1 METAIQTKD
10 LTKEYRQGKNIVMGV
25 DHVNISVASGE
36 FTSIVGR
43 SGSGKSTL
51 LHLLGGIDQPTAGSV
66 LINGININQLQDAA
80 LTKFRSKHIGFIFQ
94 SYNLINEL
102 TVLEN
107 IRLPLDLGKMAYDK
121 DYEAEIIT
129 LLELEERL
137 KFYPYQLSGG
147 QQQRVAIA
155 RALALQPDILCFDE
169 PTSALDPELTG
180 EVLKVIKSLAE
191 EKTTMII
198 VTHEMAFARDVA
210 DTVVFMDQGVIVEQG
225 DAKQVIENPKEER
238 TKQFLSRYS
247 QS

>member
-155 RALALQPDILCFDE
+155 RALITKPAIILADE
-169 PTSALDPELTG
+169 PTGNLDKQSGDSIFEFM
-180 EVLKVIKSLAE
+180 IK
-191 EKTTMII
+191 TNMHQTYVM
-198 VTHEMAFARDVA
+198 VTHNLELA
-210 DTVVFMDQGVIVEQG
+210 
-225 DAKQVIENPKEER
+225 NR
-238 TKQFLSRYS
+238 TKRILTIDDGKIVDDKGLL
-247 QS
+247 

>member
-102 TVLEN
+102 TVLE
-107 IRLPLDLGKMAYDK
+107 K
-121 DYEAEIIT
+121 
-129 LLELEERL
+129 
-137 KFYPYQLSGG
+137 
-147 QQQRVAIA
+147 
-155 RALALQPDILCFDE
+155 
-169 PTSALDPELTG
+169 
-180 EVLKVIKSLAE
+180 
-191 EKTTMII
+191 
-198 VTHEMAFARDVA
+198 
-210 DTVVFMDQGVIVEQG
+210 
-225 DAKQVIENPKEER
+225 R
-238 TKQFLSRYS
+238 TKNPLPATMTHDWPHNRAHFLFQRMEHRRRLDGSFDYS
-247 QS
+247 HTHNRHTSNACLHSHYPGLAYPTKKHQTVYTGGEWGRGDNLSSVSPLSWGSFLFPSLSILNSIT

>member
-155 RALALQPDILCFDE
+155 RALITKTAIILADE
-169 PTSALDPELTG
+169 PTGNLDKQSGDSIFEFM
-180 EVLKVIKSLAE
+180 IKTNTNLHQ
-191 EKTTMII
+191 TYVM
-198 VTHEMAFARDVA
+198 VTHNLELA
-210 DTVVFMDQGVIVEQG
+210 
-225 DAKQVIENPKEER
+225 NR
-238 TKQFLSRYS
+238 TKRILTIDDGKIVDDKGLL
-247 QS
+247 

>member
-155 RALALQPDILCFDE
+155 RALITKPAIILADE
-169 PTSALDPELTG
+169 PTGNLDKQSGDSIFEFM
-180 EVLKVIKSLAE
+180 IKTCIKL
-191 EKTTMII
+191 M
-198 VTHEMAFARDVA
+198 
-210 DTVVFMDQGVIVEQG
+210 
-225 DAKQVIENPKEER
+225 
-238 TKQFLSRYS
+238 
-247 QS
+247 

>member
-25 DHVNISVASGE
+25 DHVNISVVSGE

-155 RALALQPDILCFDE
+155 RALITKPAIILADE
-169 PTSALDPELTG
+169 PTGNLDKQSGDSIFEFM
-180 EVLKVIKSLAE
+180 IKTNKNLHQ
-191 EKTTMII
+191 TYVM
-198 VTHEMAFARDVA
+198 VTHNLELA
-210 DTVVFMDQGVIVEQG
+210 
-225 DAKQVIENPKEER
+225 NR
-238 TKQFLSRYS
+238 TKRILTIDDGKIVDDKGLL
-247 QS
+247 

>member
-155 RALALQPDILCFDE
+155 RALITKPAIILADE
-169 PTSALDPELTG
+169 PTGNLDKQSGDSIFEFM
-180 EVLKVIKSLAE
+180 IKTNKNLNQ
-191 EKTTMII
+191 TYVM
-198 VTHEMAFARDVA
+198 VTHNLELA
-210 DTVVFMDQGVIVEQG
+210 
-225 DAKQVIENPKEER
+225 NR
-238 TKQFLSRYS
+238 TKRILTIDDGKIVDDKGLL
-247 QS
+247 

>member
-155 RALALQPDILCFDE
+155 RALITKPAIILADE
-169 PTSALDPELTG
+169 PTGNLDKQSGDSIFEFM
-180 EVLKVIKSLAE
+180 IKTN
-191 EKTTMII
+191 KTYVM
-198 VTHEMAFARDVA
+198 VTHNLELA
-210 DTVVFMDQGVIVEQG
+210 
-225 DAKQVIENPKEER
+225 NR
-238 TKQFLSRYS
+238 TKRILTIDDGKIVDDKGLL
-247 QS
+247 

>member
-155 RALALQPDILCFDE
+155 RALITKPAIILADE
-169 PTSALDPELTG
+169 PTGNLDKQSGDSIFEFM
-180 EVLKVIKSLAE
+180 IKQI
-191 EKTTMII
+191 KTCIKLM
-198 VTHEMAFARDVA
+198 
-210 DTVVFMDQGVIVEQG
+210 
-225 DAKQVIENPKEER
+225 
-238 TKQFLSRYS
+238 
-247 QS
+247 

>member
-155 RALALQPDILCFDE
+155 RALITKPAIILADE
-169 PTSALDPELTG
+169 PTGNLDKQSGDSIFEFM
-180 EVLKVIKSLAE
+180 IKTNKNL
-191 EKTTMII
+191 
-198 VTHEMAFARDVA
+198 H
-210 DTVVFMDQGVIVEQG
+210 
-225 DAKQVIENPKEER
+225 
-238 TKQFLSRYS
+238 
-247 QS
+247 

>member
-155 RALALQPDILCFDE
+155 RALITKPAIILADE
-169 PTSALDPELTG
+169 PTGNLDKQSGDSIFEFM
-180 EVLKVIKSLAE
+180 IKTNNNLHQ
-191 EKTTMII
+191 TYVM
-198 VTHEMAFARDVA
+198 VTHNLELA
-210 DTVVFMDQGVIVEQG
+210 
-225 DAKQVIENPKEER
+225 NR
-238 TKQFLSRYS
+238 TKRILTIDDGKIVDDKGLL
-247 QS
+247 